1 VITRSKNIHDRF
13 FQFLNE
19 QDLIEVQQWIGNKYS
34 PKKAFTSRGSRA
46 HECRHYTEVDFADAV
61 SVFNDNFAIIISD
74 DHPDEERF
82 IIIGLDFFRRIL
94 VIAYTYRDQNTI
106 RIISARKANKIERQQ
121 YEA

>member
-1 VITRSKNIHDRF
+1 MQYEYEWDH
-13 FQFLNE
+13 
-19 QDLIEVQQWIGNKYS
+19 NK
-34 PKKAFTSRGSRA
+34 A
-46 HECRHYTEVDFADAV
+46 HSNLRKHGIQFADAV
-61 SVFNDNFAIIISD
+61 SVFNDNFAIIISG

-121 YEA
+121 YEG

>member
-1 VITRSKNIHDRF
+1 MQYEYEWDHNKARSNLHKHSI
-13 FQFLNE
+13 Q
-19 QDLIEVQQWIGNKYS
+19 
-34 PKKAFTSRGSRA
+34 
-46 HECRHYTEVDFADAV
+46 FADVV

-121 YEA
+121 YEG